1 MLCDNV
7 SVQYASVQILYGYM
21 TCTAQG
27 RGEDVVRCAGQRCRE
42 ARSGDAA
49 SGRRAV
55 RRVSRHNAPAHGDA
69 EPERADGGRRARG
82 ARVPARRRVRDHLP
96 ALLPCWLQPGLQL
109 RRGGQL
115 PAARLGA

>member
-1 MLCDNV
+1 MLCDNIR
-7 SVQYASVQILYGYM
+7 VQYGFT
-21 TCTAQG
+21 TCATQG
-27 RGEDVVRCAGQRCRE
+27 RAEDVVRCAGQRRRE
-42 ARSGDAA
+42 ARSGDEA

-82 ARVPARRRVRDHLP
+82 ARVPARRRVHGHLP
-96 ALLPCWLQPGLQL
+96 ALLPRRLQPGLQL